1 MLDAGRPANEAGVHL
16 DRVRTIQLANP
27 GRSFTRFPILF
38 SIADRKS
45 TLFAMKR
52 KSPKPCANNVMM
64 PSSNFIPSASN
75 AWTGMN
81 GWSGGHKDRF
91 GSFLFWSCDSGR
103 EDVWEIFVSAS
114 YRNEIVMVNRRILW
128 RGNVP

>member
-1 MLDAGRPANEAGVHL
+1 MTCLEMLYNKILMAFSTLRMLDAGRPASDAGVHL
-16 DRVRTIQLANP
+16 AKVGMIQLANA

-52 KSPKPCANNVMM
+52 KSPKPWANNVMM
-64 PSSNFIPSASN
+64 PSSNFIPSVSR

-91 GSFLFWSCDSGR
+91 GSFLF
-103 EDVWEIFVSAS
+103 
-114 YRNEIVMVNRRILW
+114 
-128 RGNVP
+128 